1 LATAYITHP
10 VFQAHDMGPEH
21 PDSPRRLRSIE
32 DRLQADGVM
41 DLLRYHEAP
50 LATREQLERAHTPAH
65 IDDLAARAPDE
76 GLLRLDPDTFMG
88 PRTLEAAWRAAGAA
102 VLGVD
107 LVMCGDAVNAFCAVR
122 PAGHHAERATAMGFC
137 FFGNAAIAATH
148 ALSSWGVGRVAILDF
163 DVHHG
168 NGSEEILRAEP
179 SALVCSVYQH
189 PLYPFAG
196 APSIPG
202 RIVNVPVPAGTTGPA
217 WRAAVSE
224 AWLPAIEDFRPEFFV
239 LSAGFDGHVM
249 DPMAQLMLTEADYAW
264 ITEQIIE
271 LAGRHAAGR
280 IVSCLEGGYDLDA
293 LGRSAAV
300 HVRRLAGL

>member
-1 LATAYITHP
+1 MATAYITHP
-10 VFQAHDMGPEH
+10 VFQLHDMGPDH

-32 DRLQADGVM
+32 DRLQADGIM
-41 DLLRYHEAP
+41 DFLRYHEAP

-76 GLLRLDPDTFMG
+76 GLLRLDPDTLMG

-107 LVMCGDAVNAFCAVR
+107 LVMRGEVDNAFCAVR
-122 PAGHHAERATAMGFC
+122 PAGHHAERGGAMGFC
-137 FFGNAAIAATH
+137 FFGNAAVGASH
-148 ALSSWGVGRVAILDF
+148 AISAHGLERVAILDF

-168 NGSEEILRAEP
+168 NGSEEILAEDP
-179 SALVCSVYQH
+179 RVLVCSIYQH

-196 APSIPG
+196 APSVPG
-202 RIVNVPVPAGTTGPA
+202 RVVNVPMPAGTDGAA
-217 WRAAVSE
+217 WRSAVSE
-224 AWLPAIEDFRPEFFV
+224 YWLPAIEDFEPEF
-239 LSAGFDGHVM
+239 LIISAGFDGHVL
-249 DPMAQLMLTEADYAW
+249 DPMAQLMLTEADFAW
-264 ITEQIIE
+264 MTEQISEI
-271 LAGRHAAGR
+271 AARHASGR

-293 LGRSAAV
+293 LGRSVAV

>member
-1 LATAYITHP
+1 
-10 VFQAHDMGPEH
+10 MGPDH

-41 DLLRYHEAP
+41 DFLRYREAP
-50 LATREQLERAHTPAH
+50 LATREQLERAHTQAH

-76 GLLRLDPDTFMG
+76 GLLRLDPDTLMG

-107 LVMCGDAVNAFCAVR
+107 LVMRGEVDNAFCAVR
-122 PAGHHAERATAMGFC
+122 PAGHHAERGAAMGFC
-137 FFGNAAIAATH
+137 FFGNAAVASSH
-148 ALSSWGVGRVAILDF
+148 AVSAHGLERVTILDF

-168 NGSEEILRAEP
+168 NGSEEILAEDP
-179 SALVCSVYQH
+179 RALVCSIYQH

-196 APSIPG
+196 APSVPG
-202 RIVNVPVPAGTTGPA
+202 RIVNVPVPAGTDGPA
-217 WRAAVSE
+217 WRSAVSD

-239 LSAGFDGHVM
+239 ISAGFDGHVM
-249 DPMAQLMLTEADYAW
+249 DPMAELMLTEADFAW
-264 ITEQIIE
+264 MTEQISE
-271 LAGRHAAGR
+271 AAARHASGR

-293 LGRSAAV
+293 LGRSAAI